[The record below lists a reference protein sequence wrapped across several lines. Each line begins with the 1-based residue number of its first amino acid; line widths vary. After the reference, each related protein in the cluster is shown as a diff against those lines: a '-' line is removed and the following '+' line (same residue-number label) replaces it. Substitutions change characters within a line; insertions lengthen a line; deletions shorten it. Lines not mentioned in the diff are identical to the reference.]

1 MPAYFGKTR
10 RRLVAVDFFCGAGG
24 LSYGMQEAGIRIA
37 AGLDIDP
44 NCRYP
49 FETNVGA
56 RFYERDVEGLNVEF
70 VGSLFPDDCI
80 RILAGCAPCQP
91 FSPYMNGNSRKEE
104 RSDGRWRLLGKFGEA
119 VSCIRPEIVT
129 MENVPGIRNHRVFDD
144 FLALL
149 DDLEYKVFHDIVKC
163 EQYGVPQ
170 TRRRLVLLASKLG
183 EISLAPGTHDRD
195 EHETVE
201 SWIRGMEPLDA
212 GSTAGA
218 DPLHKSSGL
227 SDRNLER
234 IRASSPG
241 GTWRDWKRDLRAP
254 CHAKPGGSTYG
265 NVYGRMAW
273 DKPAPTITT
282 QFHGFG
288 SGRFGHPED
297 DRAISLR
304 EGAILQT
311 FPKRYAFVP
320 PGDPVM
326 IKPIAR
332 MIGNAV
338 PVKIGEAIGQ
348 SIISH
353 AVNVYG

>member
-1 MPAYFGKTR
+1 
-10 RRLVAVDFFCGAGG
+10 
-24 LSYGMQEAGIRIA
+24 
-37 AGLDIDP
+37 
-44 NCRYP
+44 
-49 FETNVGA
+49 
-56 RFYERDVEGLNVEF
+56 
-70 VGSLFPDDCI
+70 
-80 RILAGCAPCQP
+80 
-91 FSPYMNGNSRKEE
+91 
-104 RSDGRWRLLGKFGEA
+104 
-119 VSCIRPEIVT
+119 

-212 GSTAGA
+212 GSASGA